1 MARRGDGSLSV
12 WIPRGLV
19 ELGNERVG
27 GPAPFTR
34 ADGLCALHL
43 TWSEGR
49 IVRLQTPA
57 EGTAEPEG
65 MLLPRLL
72 EPHAHLD
79 KAFTWNSF
87 PNLSGTYAGAMAAN
101 LKEHQTRS
109 VDKVRV
115 RFERALQLAWRHG
128 LRAIRTHIDSLGPG
142 AECSWDAILEGSS
155 RWQDQVTIQPVAL
168 VPVEHWET
176 PEGEKLA
183 ARVAAAGGLLGGV
196 ISPPC
201 SGRAPRRALS
211 RLLALADRHGCAVDL
226 HIDEASSHPAAG
238 LFQLMRVLK
247 RMSVSVPI
255 TCSHASS
262 LALLSQASL
271 QRLGERMIRANLQV
285 VALPLTNAWLLERRS
300 DITPLQRPQ
309 APIRQLQRSG
319 VRVAVAGDNVA
330 DPWFPAGD
338 FDPLSLMAAAIP
350 LTQLLPWQRLGL
362 APFTTAAAG
371 VLGLSWDG
379 VLRRG
384 APADLVAVKGTSWSD
399 VLRGSSSRRVL
410 VQGQWLSSTFPTK

>member
-1 MARRGDGSLSV
+1 MSQNPNRSDFLQA
-12 WIPRGLV
+12 WIPRGLL
-19 ELGNERVG
+19 ELQAQHRV
-27 GPAPFTR
+27 PACTLEGLTPVQIQWCEGVLEGLR
-34 ADGLCALHL
+34 PLDADQ
-43 TWSEGR
+43 S
-49 IVRLQTPA
+49 P
-57 EGTAEPEG
+57 PEHVV
-65 MLLPRLL
+65 LPRLVDA
-72 EPHAHLD
+72 HVHLD
-79 KAFTWNSF
+79 KAFTWQDH
-87 PNLSGTYAGAMAAN
+87 PNLLGTYEEALKAN
-101 LKEHQTRS
+101 LVEHQSRS
-109 VDKVRV
+109 TELVLIRG
-115 RFERALQLAWRHG
+115 ERALQQAFTQG
-128 LRAIRTHIDSLGPG
+128 LRAVRSHIDSGGPG
-142 AECSWDAILEGSS
+142 AASSWDALELLQR
-155 RWQDQVTIQPVAL
+155 RWQDRVELQLVAL
-168 VPVEHWET
+168 APLPFWTSAEAESMARR
-176 PEGEKLA
+176 LA
-183 ARVAAAGGLLGGV
+183 KCRGLLGGV
-196 ISPPC
+196 LDPSMVGPAVDQ
-201 SGRAPRRALS
+201 SLKAL
-211 RLLALADRHGCAVDL
+211 LELADRHGLAVDL
-226 HIDEASSHPAAG
+226 HIDEADHAPAQG
-238 LFQLMRVLK
+238 VKQLLRALTITPVE
-247 RMSVSVPI
+247 VPI

-262 LALLSQASL
+262 LALLPQAAL

>member
-1 MARRGDGSLSV
+1 MSQNPNRSDFLQA
-12 WIPRGLV
+12 WIPRGLL
-19 ELGNERVG
+19 ELQAQHRV
-27 GPAPFTR
+27 PACTLEGLTPVQIQWCEGVLEGLR
-34 ADGLCALHL
+34 PLDADQ
-43 TWSEGR
+43 S
-49 IVRLQTPA
+49 P
-57 EGTAEPEG
+57 PEHVV
-65 MLLPRLL
+65 LPRLVDA
-72 EPHAHLD
+72 HVHLD
-79 KAFTWNSF
+79 KAFTWQDH
-87 PNLSGTYAGAMAAN
+87 PNLLGTYEEALKAN
-101 LKEHQTRS
+101 LVEHQSRS
-109 VDKVRV
+109 TELVLIRG
-115 RFERALQLAWRHG
+115 ERALQQAFMQG
-128 LRAIRTHIDSLGPG
+128 LRAVRSHIDSGGPG
-142 AECSWDAILEGSS
+142 AASSWDALELLQR
-155 RWQDQVTIQPVAL
+155 RWQDRVELQLVAL
-168 VPVEHWET
+168 APLPFWTSAEAESMARR
-176 PEGEKLA
+176 LA
-183 ARVAAAGGLLGGV
+183 KCRGLLGGV
-196 ISPPC
+196 LDPSMVGPAVDQ
-201 SGRAPRRALS
+201 SLKAL
-211 RLLALADRHGCAVDL
+211 LELADRHGLAVDL
-226 HIDEASSHPAAG
+226 HIDEADHAPAQG
-238 LFQLMRVLK
+238 VKQLLRALTITPVE
-247 RMSVSVPI
+247 VPI

-262 LALLSQASL
+262 LALLPQAAL

>member
-1 MARRGDGSLSV
+1 MVRRGDGSLSV

-27 GPAPFTR
+27 SPAPFTR

-43 TWSEGR
+43 TWREGR

-109 VDKVRV
+109 VDKVRG

-176 PEGEKLA
+176 PEGERLA

-262 LALLSQASL
+262 LSLLRTSAL
-271 QRLGERMIRANLQV
+271 QRLAERMAHHGVQV
-285 VALPLTNAWLLERRS
+285 VALPLTNGWLLGRRDLGTSLER
-300 DITPLQRPQ
+300 PL
-309 APIRQLQRSG
+309 APIRQLQRAG
-319 VRVAVAGDNVA
+319 VCVAVGGDNVQ
-330 DPWFPAGD
+330 DPWFPAGN
-338 FDPLSLMAAAIP
+338 FDPLALMAAS
-350 LTQLLPWQRLGL
+350 LPKAHLAPWERLGL
-362 APFTTAAAG
+362 SPFTTAAARLMG
-371 VLGLSWDG
+371 MTWDG
-379 VLRRG
+379 VIREG
-384 APADLVAVKGTSWSD
+384 APADAIYLPVQSWTEALAAPPARRLLVGGIW
-399 VLRGSSSRRVL
+399 
-410 VQGQWLSSTFPTK
+410 VQD